1 MAENTLATAYI
12 QIVPSAKGIKG
23 SITKELEGESSDAGK
38 KAGQGLASNM
48 VGVIKRTLLAAGVGS
63 AFTATLMAGADYEQ
77 AIGGI
82 ETLFSES
89 ADIVKGYADEAYS
102 TAGLS
107 ANDYMTNVTRF
118 AAALLRGL
126 EGDTARAAEIANMA
140 IIDAAD
146 NANKFGT
153 DLETVLGVYQS
164 LAKGNYMTLDNL
176 NLGYAGTKAGLEDLI
191 EAASEF
197 SGIEY
202 DSDNLA
208 DVYLAIHDIQVMLG
222 ITGTT
227 AEEAAGTFSGSLA
240 AFKASISNLSTAI
253 AANRDVT
260 LRWQETMSAANTF
273 MNDNFVPALER
284 IKASLGELFPP
295 IGSFF
300 DYIEE
305 HGPVVGTVIS
315 GIIGAVV
322 AANLPALITSIGAAI
337 TGVFTLLSSATAPG
351 LILTAI
357 GAIVGALTWLY
368 NENEDL
374 RNDLEPIWED
384 IKGFF
389 GDAADSIAEYLTE
402 DIPESFDTLIEFLSF
417 KVDKIT
423 GLIDEIPAAMEKLGM
438 FSEEGFWE
446 GLSKGF
452 TDPRSISDIYAE
464 RQGRSF
470 IEGLKEFFGI
480 NSPSKLM
487 RDEIGRYIPAGIAVG
502 IEGNLQPIT
511 DAMDKL
517 AGATVATNVADTIT
531 ANVRTQSLQRP
542 TPVQKDTA
550 LYDLVN
556 RYLPAIAEGG
566 NVNVTLEGDVS
577 KLFTAIRKEAASFS
591 YRTGRSAF

>member
-77 AIGGI
+77 AVGGI

-89 ADIVKGYADEAYS
+89 ADIVKDYADEAYS

-227 AEEAAGTFSGSLA
+227 ADEAAGTFTGSLNQMKA
-240 AFKASISNLSTAI
+240 AFENLA
-253 AANRDVT
+253 
-260 LRWQETMSAANTF
+260 
-273 MNDNFVPALER
+273 
-284 IKASLGELFPP
+284 
-295 IGSFF
+295 
-300 DYIEE
+300 
-305 HGPVVGTVIS
+305 
-315 GIIGAVV
+315 
-322 AANLPALITSIGAAI
+322 
-337 TGVFTLLSSATAPG
+337 
-351 LILTAI
+351 TAI
-357 GAIVGALTWLY
+357 GANQDAAGKWKETLETVETFADGNLIPALGRIKNSIGDIFPPAEDLFGFVEENGSEIGTVASTLVGAFAGAKIPGVIEGLKGSIAKLFVSFSSFSAPGIILAAIGAIAGATIYLW
-368 NENEDL
+368 NTNEDF
-374 RNDLEPIWED
+374 RDAVGPIWED
-384 IKGFF
+384 IK
-389 GDAADSIAEYLTE
+389 DAFSDASDSIATYLTE
-402 DIPESFDTLIEFLSF
+402 DIPESFDTLLDFLNF
-417 KVDKIT
+417 KVDKIK

-438 FSEEGFWE
+438 YSEEGFWE
-446 GLSKGF
+446 GLGKGF
-452 TDPRSISDIYAE
+452 TDSRSIADIYAE
-464 RQGRSF
+464 RQGKSF
-470 IEGLKEFFGI
+470 IQGIKDFFGI

-502 IEGNLQPIT
+502 IEGNLQPVT

-550 LYDLVN
+550 LYDLIN

-566 NVNVTLEGDVS
+566 NVNVTLEGDVN